1 MKDFLD
7 YFSARKYKT
16 NKEYS
21 VEQVTK
27 KIRQS
32 SKEEAIGILKVW
44 AHSLRV
50 EEYTEKKIKE
60 LNEMMDDKVLLA
72 LKVLEEP
79 LILRKI
85 RDKQLNI

>member
-1 MKDFLD
+1 
-7 YFSARKYKT
+7 
-16 NKEYS
+16 
-21 VEQVTK
+21 
-27 KIRQS
+27 
-32 SKEEAIGILKVW
+32 
-44 AHSLRV
+44 LRV

-60 LNEMMDDKVLLA
+60 LNEMMDDKVLLV